1 MLTYI
6 IQVVLFQALFLVIYD
21 FAFSKETFF
30 TKNRWYLIGTMILS
44 FLLPLIKITTVK
56 ETITKE
62 YLILLPEIILSPES
76 VIEKQE
82 WYQSIDYL
90 DFVFWGG
97 LLLFLTIFLIKIVQL
112 INLVYKNN
120 VIKKEGY
127 SLVLIP
133 KTTKAFSFFNFIF
146 LGEKISDEKREKII
160 AHELVHI
167 NQKHSLDLLFFEIL
181 KIVMWFNPIVRI
193 YQKRIT
199 LVHEFLSDEI
209 VSKTANQGNYINN
222 LLSEVFQVQEMSFV
236 NQFYK
241 NSLIKK
247 RIVMMTKSRSKQSK
261 QLKYLVLI
269 PVLISM
275 LFYTAC
281 SEKESIS
288 ITPVLETQKIFTS
301 LDKEPVETDRL
312 SYMDFYMG
320 DKLPNTKE
328 YSLEELI
335 EEEKEEF
342 LAMTE
347 KFKDNSTIKLKIFE
361 GLNHRKVV
369 ALSLF
374 IKKSE
379 LGKYERKQG
388 DLVPMAELDVY
399 PTFPG
404 CSNGD
409 KDCFTKSMIS
419 YVKENFDVSLADN
432 LNLKKGKQ
440 RIFVKFKITKT
451 GNIEDIEVRAPHPDL
466 KSHAEQLAK
475 NLPQMKPGMKDNETV
490 NVGYVL
496 PITFNIQ

>member
-1 MLTYI
+1 MLNYI
-6 IQVVLFQALFLVIYD
+6 IQVILFQSLFLVVYD
-21 FAFSKETFF
+21 LALSKETFF
-30 TKNRWYLIGTMILS
+30 NKNRWYLIGTIILS
-44 FLLPLIKITTVK
+44 FVLPLIRITTVQ
-56 ETITKE
+56 ETVNEE
-62 YLILLPEIILSPES
+62 YLVLLPEIILSPEK
-76 VIEKQE
+76 VIEQQQ

-90 DFVFWGG
+90 DIVFWLG
-97 LLLFLTIFLIKIVQL
+97 LLVFLSIFLIKVKQL
-112 INLVYKNN
+112 FTLVYKNH
-120 VIKKEGY
+120 VTKKEGY
-127 SLVLIP
+127 SLVALP
-133 KTTKAFSFFNFIF
+133 KSTKAFSFFSYIF
-146 LGEKISDEKREKII
+146 LGENITDERKEKII

-167 NQKHSLDLLFFEIL
+167 QQKHSLDLLFLEIL

-281 SEKESIS
+281 SEKENISIS
-288 ITPVLETQKIFTS
+288 PVLETQKIFTS
-301 LDKEPVETDRL
+301 LDKKPVETDRQ

-328 YSLEELI
+328 YLLEELT

-347 KFKDNSTIKLKIFE
+347 KFKDNSTVQLKIFE
-361 GLNHRKVV
+361 GLNNRKVV
-369 ALSLF
+369 AFSLF
-374 IKKSE
+374 INKSE

-388 DLVPMAELDVY
+388 DMVPMIELDVF

-404 CSNGD
+404 CSDGD
-409 KDCFTKSMIS
+409 KDCFSKSMIA

-432 LNLKKGKQ
+432 LNLRKGKQ

-475 NLPQMKPGMKDNETV
+475 NLPQMKPGEKDNKVV

-496 PITFNIQ
+496 PITFNVQ